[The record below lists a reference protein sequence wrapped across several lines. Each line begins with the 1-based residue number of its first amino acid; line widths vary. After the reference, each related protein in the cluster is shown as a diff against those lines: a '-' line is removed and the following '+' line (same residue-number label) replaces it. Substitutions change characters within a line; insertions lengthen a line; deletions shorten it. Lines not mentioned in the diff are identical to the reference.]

1 LLLTCGLAACA
12 TTAMDAERGLGS
24 KNRKADDAQAGA
36 ARRVGA
42 KVVGIAARMKGVPYV
57 FGGST
62 PAGFDC
68 SGLVHYSYARA
79 GVPVPRTVQAQF
91 AAATRISHEVAEPGD
106 LLFFLH
112 ADKRHVAISMGGD
125 DFIHAPWPGS
135 TVSVATVRDNFY
147 RSKLVG
153 VGRLMPQ

>member
-1 LLLTCGLAACA
+1 
-12 TTAMDAERGLGS
+12 
-24 KNRKADDAQAGA
+24 
-36 ARRVGA
+36 
-42 KVVGIAARMKGVPYV
+42 
-57 FGGST
+57 
-62 PAGFDC
+62 
-68 SGLVHYSYARA
+68 
-79 GVPVPRTVQAQF
+79 VPRTVQAQF

-112 ADKRHVAISMGGD
+112 ADKWHVAIYMGGD

-153 VGRLMPQ
+153 VGRLLPQ

>member
-1 LLLTCGLAACA
+1 
-12 TTAMDAERGLGS
+12 MDAERGLGS
-24 KNRKADDAQAGA
+24 KNRKANDAQAGA

-42 KVVGIAARMKGVPYV
+42 KVVGIAERMKGVPYV

-68 SGLVHYSYARA
+68 SGLVHYSYAQA
-79 GVPVPRTVQAQF
+79 GVQVPRTAQAQF
-91 AAATRISHEVAEPGD
+91 AAATKISHEVADLGD

-112 ADKRHVAISMGGD
+112 ADRWHVAIYTGGD

-135 TVSVATVRDNFY
+135 KVSSATVKDNFY

-153 VGRLMPQ
+153 VGRLIPQ